1 MTGTSAQ
8 REQFLQDSVMSAS
21 PARLVTMLYD
31 RMVLDLD
38 RATKSIEVKDLGAAS
53 NHLTHAQDIV
63 TELLG
68 TLDTSAWDG
77 ARNLQALYLHLFSA
91 LITANGS
98 KDITDIKE
106 CRDIIDPLRMAWHE
120 AAMSLAAEAAPA
132 PVPAGAAPRFGDLG
146 VA

>member
-1 MTGTSAQ
+1 MTSTSAQ

-38 RATKSIEVKDLGAAS
+38 RATKSIQSGQMGEAS
-53 NHLTHAQDIV
+53 SQLQHAQDIV
-63 TELLG
+63 SELLG
-68 TLDTSAWDG
+68 TLDIRQWEGGKT
-77 ARNLQALYLHLFSA
+77 LQGLYLHLFSA
-91 LITANGS
+91 LIAANGS
-98 KDITDIKE
+98 KDLADIKE

-120 AAMSLAAEAAPA
+120 AAMSLAQESVPA
-132 PVPAGAAPRFGDLG
+132 PGAPKARLGDLG